1 MSLSNNNIQFQ
12 KLSEKATV
20 PKNAHSGDA
29 GYDLHSAVSTMI
41 PARSNKLV
49 KTNLCVR
56 LPSPPIPGTSVYAR
70 VAERSG
76 LALKKCISVGGG
88 VVDSNYT
95 GDIGVI
101 MCNHGD
107 AEFFVNQGDRIAQ
120 LVVTVCMTPMVQEV
134 DNISSEVTERGAGGF
149 GSSGI

>member
-12 KLSEKATV
+12 KLSDKATI
-20 PKNAHSGDA
+20 PKNAHLGDA

-41 PARSNKLV
+41 PPRSNKLV

-56 LPSPPIPGTSVYAR
+56 LPTPPVPGTSVYGR

-88 VVDSNYT
+88 VIDSNYT

-101 MCNHGD
+101 MFNNAD
-107 AEFFVNQGDRIAQ
+107 SEFFVEQGDRIAQ
-120 LVVTVCMTPMVQEV
+120 LVVTMCLVPEIQEV
-134 DNISSEVTERGAGGF
+134 ENISSEVTGRGSAGF
-149 GSSGI
+149 GSSGK